1 LEQFTNNNGGEN
13 VKSQKKKSS
22 KKKVWIIIAVIV
34 VLVAAGFLIKSRGG
48 GNGEIGETVEVERGE
63 IVEKALAIG
72 SIEPDQEIS
81 VKSEVSGVVKR
92 IYKEPGEDVIKGEP
106 LLEIAPNPT
115 PLEMARTKR
124 QVEMEEINLDAVEK
138 RIKRSKRLL
147 EKGMISEKEFEET
160 QWEYKQAELKLQ
172 ISNEQLALLE
182 KGMVTIAGK
191 KIESVIKAPV
201 SGKILEKSINIG
213 DPVVPLTSYQ
223 AGTVLMTIAD
233 MDSLLFKGTVDE
245 IDVGKLDLE
254 LPARIKI
261 GALPNVEIYGRL
273 ERISLKA
280 REENNSRMFP
290 VEISIK
296 DTKQTF
302 LRAGYS
308 ANADIIINKVDS
320 VLNIPERVVYY
331 EGDSVYVEIPGKNG
345 IREKVMIE
353 VGLSDAIR
361 VEVKSGLKEG
371 QKVLE
376 KPQKEI

>member
-1 LEQFTNNNGGEN
+1 MEQFTNNNGGEN

>member
-1 LEQFTNNNGGEN
+1 MKN
-13 VKSQKKKSS
+13 QKKRGG

-34 VLVAAGFLIKSRGG
+34 VLAAAVVILKSRGG
-48 GNGEIGETVEVERGE
+48 ENGEIGETVEVERGE

-72 SIEPDQEIS
+72 SIEPEREIS

-92 IYKEPGEDVIKGEP
+92 IYKEPGEDVVKGEP

-115 PLEMARTKR
+115 PLEIARTKR
-124 QVEMEEINLDAVEK
+124 QVEMDQINLDAAEK
-138 RIKRSKRLL
+138 RIERSRRLL
-147 EKGMISEKEFEET
+147 EKGMISDKEFEET
-160 QWEYKQAELKLQ
+160 QREYRQAELKLQ
-172 ISNEQLALLE
+172 VSNEQLALLE

-254 LPARIKI
+254 LPARIKV
-261 GALPNVEIYGRL
+261 GALPDVEISGRL

-296 DTKQTF
+296 EVKETV

-308 ANADIIINKVDS
+308 ANADIIINRVDS
-320 VLNIPERVVYY
+320 VLNIPERVIYY

-361 VEVKSGLKEG
+361 VEVKSGLTEG
-371 QKVLE
+371 QAVLE